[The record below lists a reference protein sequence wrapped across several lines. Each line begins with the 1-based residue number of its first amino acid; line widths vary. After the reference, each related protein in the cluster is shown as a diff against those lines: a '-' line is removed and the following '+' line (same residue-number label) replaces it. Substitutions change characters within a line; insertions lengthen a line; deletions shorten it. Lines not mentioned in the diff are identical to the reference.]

1 MKPLNEQRWTV
12 SDDTDGFKI
21 VDQCGEPIARNIR
34 CLELAEL
41 LCGIPDRAREVR
53 KITGNEDAF
62 IIDDAE
68 TFEEDLETVPADTE
82 DWSDFTYDRVDDM
95 RGKAVDTYKG
105 WAATRNDD
113 IRSLFERIRRLV

>member
-1 MKPLNEQRWTV
+1 MKPLNGQRWTV

-21 VDQCGEPIARNIR
+21 VDHCGEPIARNIR
-34 CLELAEL
+34 CPELAEL
-41 LCGIPDRAREVR
+41 LCGVPDRARDIR
-53 KITGNEDAF
+53 GITGNEDAF

-68 TFEEDLETVPADTE
+68 MFEEVLGTVRADTK

-95 RGKAVDTYKG
+95 RGKAVDTYRD